1 MTSTP
6 DATLANAFLGNSL
19 IQVGL
24 PISLFILM
32 IGVGLTLKL
41 RDFHNVVY
49 YPRVLIL
56 GTLAQIVL
64 LPAMGFALAW
74 ALKLPPAL
82 AVGLVIVAACPGGTT
97 SNVFAFL
104 GRGNLALSI
113 LMTASASLITV
124 LTLPLFANWAITLFT
139 DQTLEQPLQLPIS
152 QTIVMLLAIVFVPVM
167 LGMALRGWK
176 PQLAGKLE
184 GAVSAFGML
193 VLFALVILIVYQTR
207 DQLVELLVQT
217 GPSVIALNVL
227 GIATGFGIARLAGHD
242 FADGLTLAMELGI
255 KNSTIG
261 LTVTLTL
268 LGSADIAM
276 PSALYGLLMFFSAGA
291 LVALGRRRARVSIRP
306 RRGEVPPH
314 IPDDVGFPD
323 DHDQATASRKQGQNR
338 SSS

>member
-1 MTSTP
+1 VTSTP
-6 DATLANAFLGNSL
+6 DSTLANAFLGNPL

-49 YPRVLIL
+49 YPRVLIF

-64 LPAMGFALAW
+64 LPAMGFALAF

-82 AVGLVIVAACPGGTT
+82 AVGLIIVAACPGGTT

-124 LTLPLFANWAITLFT
+124 LTLPLFANWAITVFT
-139 DQTLEQPLQLPIS
+139 DRTLDEPLKLPIS
-152 QTIVMLLAIVFVPVM
+152 QTIVMLLVIVFVPVM

-176 PQLAGKLE
+176 PKLAGRLE

-193 VLFALVILIVYQTR
+193 VMFSLVILIAFQTR
-207 DQLVELLVQT
+207 DHLLDFLVQA

-227 GIATGFGIARLAGHD
+227 GIATGFWIAKLAGHD

-276 PSALYGLLMFFSAGA
+276 PSALYGLLMFFSAGV
-291 LVALGRRRARVSIRP
+291 LVALGRRRAQVSIRP

-323 DHDQATASRKQGQNR
+323 DQAKKSANRKR
-338 SSS
+338 R